1 MNNLTSTSSFL
12 LLEFSDTRELQIL
25 CFFVFLALYMTA
37 LIGNLLIVTVVA
49 IDSHLHTPMY
59 YFLFDLAMLDIGSI
73 SVMVPKAMA
82 MSLKNDRS
90 ITYAGC
96 VAQVFFY
103 VFFATSGY
111 SVLTIMA
118 HDRYVAICH
127 PLHYERIMHKAA
139 CLQMVAIGMI
149 CSLIYA
155 ILHTGGTFVNTFCSN
170 IVNQFFCEI
179 PQLIKLSC
187 SGVSVM
193 ESGVLIL
200 AFSIAFGCLIF
211 IIRSYVQVF
220 AAVLRIPSSQGQKK
234 ALSTCVPHITVVAML
249 VTCGV
254 LAYARSIADSSNL
267 DTVLA
272 MIYTIIPPMSNPFI
286 YSVRNKEVKTALRN
300 LLHVAISYKNVFKV
314 VL

>member
-1 MNNLTSTSSFL
+1 MNNFTSTSSLL
-12 LLEFSDTRELQIL
+12 LLEFSDMRELQIL
-25 CFFVFLALYMTA
+25 SFFVFLAFYLIA

-49 IDSHLHTPMY
+49 VDSHLHTPMY
-59 YFLFDLAMLDIGSI
+59 YFLFNLAMSDIGSI
-73 SVMVPKAMA
+73 SVMVPKAMT

-139 CLQMVAIGMI
+139 CLKMVAIGMTS
-149 CSLIYA
+149 SLIYA
-155 ILHTGGTFVNTFCSN
+155 ILHTCGTFANTFCSN

-187 SGVSVM
+187 SGLSLM
-193 ESGVLIL
+193 ETGVFIL
-200 AFSIAFGCLIF
+200 SFSIALGCLIF
-211 IIRSYVQVF
+211 IIRSYVKVF

-234 ALSTCVPHITVVAML
+234 ALSTCVPHLTVVTMFI
-249 VTCGV
+249 VSGV
-254 LAYARSIADSSNL
+254 LVYARSTADSSNL
-267 DTVLA
+267 DIVLA

-286 YSVRNKEVKTALRN
+286 YSVRNKEVKTALQN
-300 LLHVAISYKNVFKV
+300 LLHVAISYKNIFKV
-314 VL
+314 VN

>member
-1 MNNLTSTSSFL
+1 MDNLTSTSSFL
-12 LLEFSDTRELQIL
+12 LLEFSDMRELQIL
-25 CFFVFLALYMTA
+25 CFFGFLAFYLTA
-37 LIGNLLIVTVVA
+37 LIGNFLIITVVA
-49 IDSHLHTPMY
+49 VDSHLHTPMY

-73 SVMVPKAMA
+73 SVVVPKAMA

-103 VFFATSGY
+103 IFFAASGY

-127 PLHYERIMHKAA
+127 PLHYERTMHKGA
-139 CLQMVAIGMI
+139 CLQMVAIGLI
-149 CSLIYA
+149 ASLIYA
-155 ILHTGGTFVNTFCSN
+155 ALHTSGTFVNTFCSN
-170 IVNQFFCEI
+170 IINQFFCEV

-187 SGVSVM
+187 SGLSLM
-193 ESGVLIL
+193 ETGVLIL
-200 AFSIAFGCLIF
+200 SFSIAFGCLIF

-234 ALSTCVPHITVVAML
+234 ALSTCVPHLTVVTVFVASAA
-249 VTCGV
+249 
-254 LAYARSIADSSNL
+254 LAYTRSTADSSDL

-272 MIYTIIPPMSNPFI
+272 MIYTLIPPTLNPFI
-286 YSVRNKEVKTALRN
+286 YSVRNKEVKIAFRN
-300 LLHVAISYKNVFKV
+300 VLHVKISYKNRF
-314 VL
+314 

>member
-1 MNNLTSTSSFL
+1 MSNFTSTSSFL
-12 LLEFSDTRELQIL
+12 LLEFSDMRELQIL
-25 CFFVFLALYMTA
+25 SFFVFLAFYLTA
-37 LIGNLLIVTVVA
+37 LIGNFLIITVVA
-49 IDSHLHTPMY
+49 VDSHLHIPMY
-59 YFLFDLAMLDIGSI
+59 YLLFDLAMLDIGSI

-103 VFFATSGY
+103 IFFGASGY

-127 PLHYERIMHKAA
+127 PLHYERIMHKGA
-139 CLQMVAIGMI
+139 CLQMVATGLIA
-149 CSLIYA
+149 SLIYA
-155 ILHTGGTFVNTFCSN
+155 ILHTCGTFANPFCSN

-187 SGVSVM
+187 SGLSLM
-193 ESGVLIL
+193 ETGVLIL
-200 AFSIAFGCLIF
+200 SFSIALGCLIF

-220 AAVLRIPSSQGQKK
+220 VVVLRIPSSQGQKK
-234 ALSTCVPHITVVAML
+234 ALSTCVPHLTVVTML
-249 VTCGV
+249 VASGV

-300 LLHVAISYKNVFKV
+300 LLHAAFSF
-314 VL
+314 